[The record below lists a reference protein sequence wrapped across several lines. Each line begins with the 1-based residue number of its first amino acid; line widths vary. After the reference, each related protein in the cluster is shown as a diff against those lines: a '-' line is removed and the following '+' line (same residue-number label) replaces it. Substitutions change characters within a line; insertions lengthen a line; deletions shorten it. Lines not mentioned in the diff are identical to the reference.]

1 MAGVRTKVVIA
12 VSVAALLFYFVF
24 LGNLGV
30 QLVRTG
36 EWAGVLLGI
45 ALFLLPVV
53 GLWAVVRELLFGL
66 ATERLGRELAERGE
80 LPADD
85 LERTAAGRIDRAAG
99 AREWEQAK
107 AEVEATP
114 QDAGAWYR
122 LAIAYDAAG
131 DRRRGRA
138 AARHAVKLH
147 RSPS

>member
-1 MAGVRTKVVIA
+1 MRGVRTKVVVA

-30 QLVRTG
+30 QLARTG
-36 EWAGVLLGI
+36 TWAGVLLGI
-45 ALFLLPVV
+45 ALFLLPLV
-53 GLWAVVRELLFGL
+53 GLWAVVRELLFGV
-66 ATERLGRELAERGE
+66 ATEKLGRELAERGE
-80 LPADD
+80 LPVDD

-99 AREWEQAK
+99 AVAWERAK
-107 AEVEATP
+107 GEVERSP

-122 LAIAYDAAG
+122 LAMAYDASG

-147 RSPS
+147 RAR